1 MRRLF
6 LKIDKKYA
14 GRTVRS
20 LLSQELHLSS
30 SLISKQKRVPFGITV
45 DGVQV
50 HTDFRS
56 DEGQILGV
64 VIGASRENFSYELPY
79 EILFED
85 DDILIINKPS
95 GAAAHG
101 SRYDDKAESV
111 EAEVNRYYGNAEMY
125 HPVSRLDRGT
135 SGIMTIAKNGYMHER
150 LIFLLHTD
158 GFIRS
163 YLGIVCGHLE
173 EKEGT
178 VSLPI
183 ARVEGSAIK
192 REVRS
197 DGQSA
202 ETCYKVLRE
211 YEEYS
216 LVRFILKTG
225 RTHQIR
231 VHMSHLG
238 HPLVGDWLYGKED
251 TSIISRPA
259 LHSATLGFTHPMT
272 NERIMLD
279 CEMPEDMKKL
289 IE

>member
-6 LKIDKKYA
+6 LKIDEAFA

-20 LLSQELHLSS
+20 LLSGELYLSS
-30 SLISKQKRVPFGITV
+30 SLISKVKRVPYGITV

-50 HTDFRS
+50 HTDFRP
-56 DEGQILGV
+56 DEGQLLSV
-64 VIGASRENFSYELPY
+64 AVGASRENFSYELPF

-101 SRYDDKAESV
+101 SRYDDGAVSV

-150 LIFLLHTD
+150 LISVLHTD

-173 EKEGT
+173 EREG
-178 VSLPI
+178 VAAFPI

-202 ETCYKVLRE
+202 ETRYKVLRE
-211 YEEYS
+211 TEEYS
-216 LVRFILKTG
+216 LVRFLLKTG

-251 TSIISRPA
+251 TSVISRPA
-259 LHSATLGFTHPMT
+259 LHSSSLCFTHPLT
-272 NERIMLD
+272 NERIRLD
-279 CEMPEDMKKL
+279 CEMPEDMRKL

>member
-1 MRRLF
+1 MRRLY
-6 LKIDKKYA
+6 LKIDDSIA

-20 LLSQELHLSS
+20 LLSRELHVSS
-30 SLISKQKRVPFGITV
+30 SLISKAKRVPFGITV

-50 HTDFRS
+50 HTDFRP
-56 DEGQILGV
+56 DGGQILGV
-64 VIGASRENFSYELPY
+64 VIGASRENFSYKLPF

-101 SRYDDKAESV
+101 SRYDDSVPSV
-111 EAEVNRYYGNAEMY
+111 EAEVNMYYGNTEMY

-150 LIFLLHTD
+150 LISVLHTD

-173 EKEGT
+173 EKEGA
-178 VSLPI
+178 VSFPI
-183 ARVEGSAIK
+183 ARVEGSAMK

-202 ETCYKVLRE
+202 ETHYKVLRE
-211 YEEYS
+211 NEEYS

-251 TSIISRPA
+251 ISIISRPA
-259 LHSATLGFTHPMT
+259 LHSASLSFTHPMT
-272 NERIMLD
+272 NERIML
-279 CEMPEDMKKL
+279 ESGMPEDMKKL